1 MQTFLPYAD
10 FKRSAEVLDYRRLG
24 KQRVETWQL
33 IRAING
39 ETRGWRNHPAA
50 VMWRDHV
57 PALAAYGAT
66 MCNEWIR
73 RGYNDSMLQRFEVI
87 VSRSLEEELELP
99 PWLGN
104 KNFHLS
110 HQSNLVRKFPEHYR
124 LHWPEIS
131 EDLPYIWPR
140 NKNILA
146 A

>member
-50 VMWRDHV
+50 IMWRDHV
-57 PALAAYGAT
+57 PALAVYGAT
-66 MCNEWIR
+66 MCQEWIR
-73 RGYNDSMLQRFEVI
+73 RGYNDSMLPRFEEI
-87 VSRSLEEELELP
+87 ISGAPGIQELP
-99 PWLGN
+99 SWLGN

-110 HQSNLVRKFPEHYR
+110 HQSNLLRKFPEHYR
-124 LHWPEIS
+124 LHWP
-131 EDLPYIWPR
+131 DVDDALPYVWPGTE
-140 NKNILA
+140 NVLVA
-146 A
+146 